1 MTVMKGIL
9 NTYKEALVCCY
20 YRIPYWERNLTSEI
34 DQMFAFSERE
44 RTQGKSLE

>member
-20 YRIPYWERNLTSEI
+20 YRIPYWEKEFDKRN
-34 DQMFAFSERE
+34 
-44 RTQGKSLE
+44 